1 MIKTRKNIVRICC
14 IAGGIVCI
22 CIGIY
27 RDEVSE
33 VMNKAVR
40 ICLECIG
47 IG

>member
-1 MIKTRKNIVRICC
+1 MIKQRKNMIRICC
-14 IAGGIVCI
+14 LAMGIAFIFA
-22 CIGIY
+22 GIY